1 MSGQLS
7 GAKAIVLSGHGT
19 VFDSAGVVRFAA
31 DALGDAVGP
40 LAALWEAKRFEYAWM
55 SQLTGRRTDLWQLT
69 GEALDHALTALRL
82 PANPL
87 LRARL
92 MQGMLQAP
100 PFADVRP
107 ALVALR
113 EARCGPIA
121 LLSNASVSMLTAAAK
136 AGDLYPL
143 FDALLSAEPTGS
155 FKPAPPVYALA
166 ASRFG
171 VAPAEILY
179 VSAHA
184 WDVAGAASAGLT
196 AVWLDRS
203 RHGRGEFAWAPPA
216 AVIASLADL
225 PALVAHTA
233 RAA

>member
-1 MSGQLS
+1 MSGSLA

-19 VFDSAGVVRFAA
+19 VFDSAGAVRFAA
-31 DALGDAVGP
+31 DALGEATGP

-55 SQLTGRRTDLWQLT
+55 SQLTGRRTDLWELT
-69 GEALDHALTALRL
+69 GEALDHAMSALGL

-100 PFADVRP
+100 PFPDVRP

-113 EARCGPIA
+113 EARGRPLA
-121 LLSNASVSMLTAAAK
+121 LLSNASVSMLVAAAK
-136 AGDLYPL
+136 AGGLYAL

-155 FKPAPPVYALA
+155 FKPAPAVYALA
-166 ASRFG
+166 PARFG
-171 VAPAEILY
+171 LAPADILY
-179 VSAHA
+179 VSAHP

-196 AVWLDRS
+196 AVWLDRA
-203 RHGRGEFAWAPPA
+203 RRGRGEFAWAPPA

-225 PALVAHTA
+225 PALVSDTA